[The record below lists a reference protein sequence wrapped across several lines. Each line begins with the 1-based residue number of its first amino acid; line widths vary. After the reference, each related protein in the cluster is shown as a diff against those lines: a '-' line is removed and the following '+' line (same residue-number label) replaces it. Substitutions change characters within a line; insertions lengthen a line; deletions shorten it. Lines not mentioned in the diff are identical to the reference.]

1 MCLCRGCLCPPHSLR
16 LSHIKREWHDPLIL
30 TNLVYVAASVI
41 SFALGQYTCAVLQL
55 GASVASSMFHRH
67 RETKYLPLDACI
79 SGNLGLIALYLSY
92 HAHLNDLH
100 HVLGIKF
107 GLGLACAFTFIYC
120 GMPGDAQYEL
130 WHRHWHFASGSTTL
144 VTSVLLSLYIPDFDY
159 VLNRIA
165 VYSYLFK
172 EGVMVGKKD
181 FFAPKHGD
189 VDVPNLQVIKL
200 LQSLHSR
207 GYVKETFNWQ
217 WYYWYL
223 TAEGIEYLRAY
234 LHLPT
239 EIVPATLKKQAARPQ
254 RPQAPTGAGG
264 YGRGKDKNLGPSG
277 DFNPEFRGRNQDGYR
292 REAPAAAAL
301 EQ

>member
-1 MCLCRGCLCPPHSLR
+1 ML
-16 LSHIKREWHDPLIL
+16 
-30 TNLVYVAASVI
+30 LVCS
-41 SFALGQYTCAVLQL
+41 
-55 GASVASSMFHRH
+55 
-67 RETKYLPLDACI
+67 YLA
-79 SGNLGLIALYLSY
+79 Y

-107 GLGLACAFTFIYC
+107 TLGLACAFTFIYC
-120 GMPGDAQYEL
+120 GMPGD
-130 WHRHWHFASGSTTL
+130 
-144 VTSVLLSLYIPDFDY
+144 
-159 VLNRIA
+159 NRIA

-200 LQSLHSR
+200 MQSLHSR

-254 RPQAPTGAGG
+254 RPQAPSAGG

-292 REAPAAAAL
+292 REAPAA